1 MMWVGRR
8 LVSACCTARMLG
20 SSRSSSD
27 SLPLDWGL
35 VSAEGGTPLT
45 WGVARTD
52 LSLLI
57 SCEISTEAS
66 DSALLESVGD
76 SFRSV
81 VVWVVSRVFLRPAT
95 CAAAGAVRL
104 AVRGFVVMRG
114 LLSSSLKSWGSGSR
128 WIGFL
133 AGRRLVGCLVVGG
146 GLVGLVVVD

>member
-1 MMWVGRR
+1 MCDVGGTPTGQR
-8 LVSACCTARMLG
+8 LLHGEDAGVFKIVVGFAAVGL
-20 SSRSSSD
+20 
-27 SLPLDWGL
+27 GL

-66 DSALLESVGD
+66 DSASLESVGD

-114 LLSSSLKSWGSGSR
+114 LLSSSLKS
-128 WIGFL
+128 
-133 AGRRLVGCLVVGG
+133 
-146 GLVGLVVVD
+146 